1 MYYLDI
7 KYFIDKFEKMK
18 GGCGGWWWCR
28 RAVIWPW
35 LRTVANN
42 QSIYKT
48 H

>member
-18 GGCGGWWWCR
+18 GGCGGWCR
-28 RAVIWPW
+28 LAVIWPW